1 MEITNKLDYKT
12 LIQVDALENKIL
24 NKMVSLDKLIRTYTL
39 KHNDFEVALKNNPNL
54 KEYMETGAR
63 QYEIM
68 HLIETKRCNKVSEL
82 SKLLDLSPSSLSIII
97 SKMVANNLVE
107 KKYESTT
114 DSRNVI
120 LTLTE
125 KGSDNYYVLKNAYC
139 QIVKNF
145 ISNLKEEELNLFF
158 NALSNLTNALYMFSI
173 KPIDENKD
181 FDEITDLIF
190 QNLFILKTP
199 FEKFFRDIR
208 HSLKDELTL
217 TDKEITILILFL
229 DFKTSTPS
237 KIASLVHSSES
248 TISTQLKKLVKKGH
262 LEKSKS
268 LEDSRITNFTLT
280 KLGESTISHEL
291 SLLHIKSIELI
302 NTFQHQDKI
311 KILDGLNSLHIMFEL
326 LLKEN

>member
-1 MEITNKLDYKT
+1 MEITKELDYKT

-24 NKMVSLDKLIRTYTL
+24 NKMFILDKLIRTYSL
-39 KHNDFEVALKNNPNL
+39 KYNDFDVTFKNNPNL

-63 QYEIM
+63 QYEIL

-82 SKLLDLSPSSLSIII
+82 AKLLDLSPSSLSIII
-97 SKMVANNLVE
+97 SKMVANNLIE
-107 KKYESTT
+107 KRYESTT
-114 DSRNVI
+114 DLRNVI

-125 KGSDNYYVLKNAYC
+125 SGSANYYTLKNAYC
-139 QIVKNF
+139 LIVKNF
-145 ISNLKEEELNLFF
+145 ISNLNSEELSLFN
-158 NALSNLTNALYMFSI
+158 NALSSLTSALYMFSLI
-173 KPIDENKD
+173 PIDTNKD
-181 FDEITDLIF
+181 FDEMANLIF

-208 HSLKDELTL
+208 HSLKDQLTL
-217 TDKEITILILFL
+217 TDKEITILIIFL
-229 DFKTSTPS
+229 DFKTSIPS

-268 LEDSRITNFTLT
+268 EEDSRITNFTLT
-280 KLGESTISHEL
+280 NLGESTISHEL

-302 NTFQHQDKI
+302 NTFQYQDKI
-311 KILDGLNSLHIMFEL
+311 KILDGLNSLHVMFEL